1 MKKTKKIK
9 IKETKALYNAF
20 LKGGGIPPK
29 ETSKTSVLIDN
40 NINQGRS
47 KKNIEFAYKTI
58 HYAFVICLISL
69 IFLLIHVNRIT

>member
-9 IKETKALYNAF
+9 IKEAKALYNAF

-29 ETSKTSVLIDN
+29 KISKTSILIDD